1 MQQWFRRCGTVK
13 NACLSHGEQ
22 VTCNIYEIVV
32 CGESF
37 SKRGVFFTAMTQPYD
52 TANSELNHFPAQSAA
67 APDHHLE
74 ELQDIQQSLRDSQE
88 HYRAVFENTGTATFV
103 MARDKTITLINTGF
117 ERLTGLSKAEAEG
130 ILKLSDLV
138 CEPDKHRLSRYKA
151 DRRGD
156 SAGPTELAFAIKDRN
171 GEIKNVL
178 LKLDII
184 ASTGECI
191 GSMMDITDVVRAE
204 LQIKEQKAQLAAIL
218 DAFEGEIYVS
228 DEAYTLTYANEHLVQ
243 KIGDNA
249 VGMHCYQAIHGR
261 KTPCPFCVMEQVGAG
276 QTVRFEV
283 KNPKDQHWY
292 YSMNAPIRHVSGAIS
307 LLAMI
312 TNINDRKLAEQAL
325 RESEIHLLHE
335 NIFLRTQ
342 IRERSK
348 FGNIV
353 GQSQAMQEVYEHIL
367 NAAASDATV
376 IVFGEPGTGKE
387 LVSQAIHDMSER
399 RNNRFVPVHCGAIP
413 ENLIE
418 SEFFGY
424 KKGAFSGALTDRVG
438 YLEYADGGT
447 LFLDEVGEISPH
459 MQVKLLRVI
468 EGNGFTPVGSSQVKT
483 SEVRII
489 AATNRDL
496 KVLVKNGLMRED
508 FFYRIHILPIHLP
521 PLRERKGDLP
531 LLINH
536 FMKLYAGKRS
546 VPRLTTK
553 LMEKLYHYD
562 WPGNVRE
569 LQNVIVRYCNQKE
582 IDLPNASAKPE
593 APPDQMSYPDTA
605 NISPKN
611 LNAMLAQYEKLLIQ
625 TTLNQFQWHRQKVA
639 AALSVDR
646 KTLFNKMKRYGLL
659 KPNDLGK

>member
-1 MQQWFRRCGTVK
+1 MDV
-13 NACLSHGEQ
+13 
-22 VTCNIYEIVV
+22 
-32 CGESF
+32 
-37 SKRGVFFTAMTQPYD
+37 QP
-52 TANSELNHFPAQSAA
+52 E
-67 APDHHLE
+67 HHCDNLLDVQKS
-74 ELQDIQQSLRDSQE
+74 LQKSQE
-88 HYRAVFENTGTATFV
+88 RYRTVFENTGTATFI
-103 MARDKTITLINTGF
+103 MAPDKIISLINTGF
-117 ERLTGLSKAEAEG
+117 ERLTGLSRAETEG
-130 ILKLSDLV
+130 KLALSELV
-138 CEPDKHRLSRYKA
+138 CAPDKQRLNRYKK
-151 DRRGD
+151 DRRGNCQ
-156 SAGPTELAFAIKDRN
+156 GPKELACMIKDRA
-171 GEIKNVL
+171 GEIKDVL

-184 ASTGECI
+184 PGTDECI
-191 GSMMDITDVVRAE
+191 GSMMDITHVTRAE
-204 LQIKEQKAQLAAIL
+204 LQIKEQKAQMAAIL
-218 DAFEGEIYVS
+218 NAFEGQIYVS
-228 DEAYTLTYANEHLVQ
+228 DDAFKLTYANKHLQ
-243 KIGDNA
+243 QTIGDHA
-249 VGMHCYQAIHGR
+249 IGQKCYEVLHGR
-261 KTPCPFCVMEQVGAG
+261 KTACPFCVMEQVRAG

-312 TNINDRKLAEQAL
+312 TDINDRKMAEQAL
-325 RESEIHLLHE
+325 RENEIHLRQE

-342 IRERSK
+342 IKERAK

-376 IVFGEPGTGKE
+376 VIFGEPGTGKE
-387 LVSQAIHDMSER
+387 LVSGAIHDMSER

-424 KKGAFSGALTDRVG
+424 KKGAFSGALTNRAG

-468 EGNGFTPVGSSQVKT
+468 EGNGFTPIGSSRVRT

-496 KVLVKNGLMRED
+496 KLLVKNGMMRED

-521 PLRERKGDLP
+521 PLRERKEDLR
-531 LLINH
+531 LLIDH
-536 FMKLYAGKRS
+536 FMKRFSAKRH
-546 VPRLTTK
+546 VPPLTSK

-569 LQNVIVRYCNQKE
+569 LQNVIVRYCNQKQ

-605 NISPKN
+605 KISPKN
-611 LNAMLAQYEKLLIQ
+611 LNTMLAQYEKLLLQ
-625 TTLNQFQWHRQKVA
+625 TTLNQFQWHRQNVA
-639 AALSVDR
+639 MALSIDR

-659 KPNDLGK
+659 NPNNLGI